1 MGSEW
6 LINEL
11 RDAFD
16 RLDEIER
23 ELAERNPKE
32 LRVKKSNGEV
42 SYYDADKISVAISK
56 AFQAVEGQDSNYLV
70 SPYIAVRYIKCIAL
84 LKSKEVKRSQQFNV
98 VLRIIFRLRLFVFT
112 SLTIERI
119 FQFLEPRLFHTSFSK
134 GL

>member
-32 LRVKKSNGEV
+32 LRVKK
-42 SYYDADKISVAISK
+42 K
-56 AFQAVEGQDSNYLV
+56 
-70 SPYIAVRYIKCIAL
+70 
-84 LKSKEVKRSQQFNV
+84 
-98 VLRIIFRLRLFVFT
+98 
-112 SLTIERI
+112 
-119 FQFLEPRLFHTSFSK
+119 
-134 GL
+134 